1 MTVATESA
9 LDDTARRRAM
19 QSPAATGL
27 RAWLSR
33 ISEPHI
39 LFPALTI
46 VILGVIWSATLKL
59 IRVERANAATAS
71 AAATLELVETYE
83 AQVVRA
89 LREIDQTL
97 KFVKYVCESKGASA
111 ALSGATYTLCVYSHV
126 CTQHIGS
133 CFCNAGHCGR

>member
-1 MTVATESA
+1 MTIGANPS
-9 LDDTARRRAM
+9 LDDTARRRAV

-33 ISEPHI
+33 LTEPQI
-39 LFPALTI
+39 LYPGATILAL
-46 VILGVIWSATLKL
+46 GMIWGGTLNL
-59 IRVERANAATAS
+59 VRVERADAATAS

-126 CTQHIGS
+126 CTQHIAS